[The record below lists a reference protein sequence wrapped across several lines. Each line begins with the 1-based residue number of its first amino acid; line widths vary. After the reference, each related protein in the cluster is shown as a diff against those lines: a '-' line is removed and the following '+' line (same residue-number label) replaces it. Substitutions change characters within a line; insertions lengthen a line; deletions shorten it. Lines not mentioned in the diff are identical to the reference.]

1 MQYFPIL
8 SGKAL
13 HVLCMQVAEPEGF
26 GAKKTKGKTAGG
38 KRAASAEPPNGI
50 KKFFRPTDQPA
61 TSADAE
67 PAAAAVARAAS
78 PPPAQGSASAP
89 VSAAASP
96 DRDSMRRLA
105 ADAAVRRMQQCG
117 EAAQS
122 ANDHREQSSLAPA
135 QLQRPE
141 EAPEVVVISDDE
153 PD

>member
-1 MQYFPIL
+1 MTSKSFC
-8 SGKAL
+8 A
-13 HVLCMQVAEPEGF
+13 VCTQVAEPEGF
-26 GAKKTKGKTAGG
+26 GARKNKGKTAGA

-50 KKFFRPTDQPA
+50 KKFFRPTDAPA
-61 TSADAE
+61 TSADAG
-67 PAAAAVARAAS
+67 PAAVVAVSAAS

-105 ADAAVRRMQQCG
+105 ADAAVRRMQRHS

-122 ANDHREQSSLAPA
+122 VLKLREQASHAPA
-135 QLQRPE
+135 QLQHRKE
-141 EAPEVVVISDDE
+141 EPEVVVISDDE